1 MEIRIHLHIQSDAMP
16 GQKGR
21 SKVGVRRHRVVM
33 QVTQSVIQVQV
44 RLQLTETQSFKKCTL
59 QGTQMQDIFDHDG
72 YLQERD
78 GKCLKT
84 RLNA

>member
-21 SKVGVRRHRVVM
+21 SEVGVRSPRVVM

-44 RLQLTETQSFKKCTL
+44 RLQLTET
-59 QGTQMQDIFDHDG
+59 
-72 YLQERD
+72 
-78 GKCLKT
+78 
-84 RLNA
+84 